1 MPPSWVLFDL
11 NGTLLDIA
19 SVAEPL
25 GGDSALV
32 EEAFQETVLHT
43 MADSLSGAPYRP
55 LPDYLRGTIERRLR
69 VAGRDTQAL
78 DAAMERAAAMDP
90 YPEAGEALR
99 ILREGGVST
108 GTLTNSAT
116 EAAELALSEAGLL
129 DLMDAVIG
137 TDAAGVFKPHPR
149 VYGAAVERLGV
160 EPDEICLV
168 AAHAWDVSGAMRAG
182 LRAAWVS
189 RKERWLV
196 PTALDPE
203 FRARDLA
210 DAARQILASAD

>member
-1 MPPSWVLFDL
+1 MAPSWVLFDL

-25 GGDSALV
+25 GDDTQLV
-32 EEAFQETVLHT
+32 DEAFQETVLHT

-55 LPDYLRGTIERRLR
+55 LPDYLRAALERRLR
-69 VAGRDTQAL
+69 AAGRDTGAL

-90 YPEAGEALR
+90 FPEAGEALR
-99 ILREGGVST
+99 TLREAGAKT

-116 EAAELALSEAGLL
+116 EAAEKALDHAGLL

-137 TDAAGVFKPHPR
+137 TDVVGVFKPDPR

-160 EPDEICLV
+160 EPHEICLV

-189 RKERWLV
+189 RKERWLP

-203 FRARDLA
+203 IRAADLA
-210 DAARQILASAD
+210 DAARQIVG